1 MGRRDGHGR
10 RGRRD
15 RDGGR
20 RSDGCLGGVDDV
32 TPGEVAVVV
41 ENDWVGCDSVDVVPV
56 EVERLVDCTE
66 LIAPEI

>member
-1 MGRRDGHGR
+1 
-10 RGRRD
+10 
-15 RDGGR
+15 
-20 RSDGCLGGVDDV
+20 LGGVDDV